1 MRWCELNPSS
11 EIQVCELFSCDLD
24 CWVSRA
30 RHNCHVSPRYQH
42 YFTLHCTL
50 PWRGR
55 QPRSSSLWRILRSA
69 PRSEVTSGSL
79 IRSFP
84 DCDFYFDYYTS
95 SSVRS
100 LADCKRLCVASCRCQ
115 HYSYNYNQS
124 SPFYHHCYLSYH
136 CADPQPATDWI
147 SGPKVRGQT

>member
-1 MRWCELNPSS
+1 MTWKSSLSEEELADWRPLVMAGLLTSVSRGGRLQVGSLFAFENVVLQSYSGPTSVNYKWCPRCLVWSLYTRWCELNPSS

-69 PRSEVTSGSL
+69 PSSEVT
-79 IRSFP
+79 II
-84 DCDFYFDYYTS
+84 
-95 SSVRS
+95 
-100 LADCKRLCVASCRCQ
+100 
-115 HYSYNYNQS
+115 N
-124 SPFYHHCYLSYH
+124 
-136 CADPQPATDWI
+136 
-147 SGPKVRGQT
+147 

>member
-1 MRWCELNPSS
+1 MNCLVVIWTAGSAERGTTVMFLLATNIILLSTVLCLGEGDNPGAPPCGGYYG
-11 EIQVCELFSCDLD
+11 QHPAQR
-24 CWVSRA
+24 SR
-30 RHNCHVSPRYQH
+30 
-42 YFTLHCTL
+42 
-50 PWRGR
+50 
-55 QPRSSSLWRILRSA
+55 
-69 PRSEVTSGSL
+69 SL
-79 IRSFP
+79 IRTFP

-147 SGPKVRGQT
+147 SGPKVRGQTSPHLVTDNY